1 MGKCADYQNY
11 VNPLLFPKLVEID
24 SVKKKISPRR
34 IEHEKTGANCPEQL
48 TLDLLK
54 RA

>member
-1 MGKCADYQNY
+1 MGRCSDYQNY
-11 VNPLLFPKLVEID
+11 VNPLLFPNFVEID
-24 SVKKKISPRR
+24 PAKKKISPRR
-34 IEHEKTGANCPEQL
+34 IEDEKTGANCPEQL